1 MIFLYRSI
9 LKLGMMQQP
18 EKEDGRLNIDMT
30 AKLENEYGVI
40 SLERE
45 VIARIAGYAAME
57 CYGIVGMAAKN
68 VKDGLVQLLKLESL
82 TKGIKMKI
90 NANKISL
97 DLHIIVEYG
106 TNISAI
112 ADNIISTVTYTVE
125 EYTGLAVENVNVF
138 VDGIRVDN

>member
-1 MIFLYRSI
+1 MA
-9 LKLGMMQQP
+9 
-18 EKEDGRLNIDMT
+18 

-40 SLERE
+40 SIDRE
-45 VIARIAGYAAME
+45 VIARIAGYAAIE

-82 TKGIKMKI
+82 TKGIKMRI
-90 NANKISL
+90 DANKVSI

-112 ADNIISTVTYTVE
+112 STVKYSVE
-125 EYTGLAVENVNVF
+125 EFTGVEVEDVNIF
-138 VDGIRVDN
+138 VDGVRVDN